1 MSYLSDTMEDIKSNR
16 YMRTVLALDANDQFA
31 SFKLDQLENSLREI
45 EWEKKA
51 IWKNKFRGQFNRKL
65 DDDTILANME
75 KATPKFDADDGL
87 VFARQLEE
95 IDPRLFEV
103 IKTPLEQWKKL
114 LPIKAFTPG
123 LEKMTYTVRD
133 LTGEAEL
140 STPANRTQM
149 AIADATA
156 KQASNDVHV
165 WNLGYEYTAAELR
178 RAAYAN
184 VALSRDKIMSVER
197 GYKSKIQKVM
207 FSGQA
212 DINLEGIFNHTG
224 VTNVEASA
232 PATGSI
238 KTWQEGTD
246 KTPDEIASEIAG
258 MATDI
263 AVKTDGEWGFSGI
276 TVAMPIAQFKYIGT
290 KRMEAGTDTTIL
302 QYLKQNSDANGISEF
317 IPIAQMDDKGTGS
330 TGLAIAYPKDAN
342 VLEAQIAE
350 SIIWLPMV
358 FQGQVFTFGSQME
371 YGGVA
376 VRYPMAMTQIYG
388 V

>member
-1 MSYLSDTMEDIKSNR
+1 MSYLTDTMMDIKSNR
-16 YMRTVLALDANDQFA
+16 YMRTVLGLDVNDKH
-31 SFKLDQLENSLREI
+31 SDFKLDQLENSLREI
-45 EWEKKA
+45 EWEKKG
-51 IWKNKFRGQFNRKL
+51 IWKNKFKGKFNRKL
-65 DDDTILANME
+65 DDEEILEGM
-75 KATPKFDADDGL
+75 KSSTSRFDEDGL

-103 IKTPLEQWKKL
+103 IKTPLEQWKQL
-114 LPIKAFTPG
+114 LPIKTFTPG
-123 LEKMTYTVRD
+123 TERLTYTVRD

-140 STPANRTQM
+140 STPANATQM

-156 KQASNDVHV
+156 KQASNDVNV
-165 WNLGYEYTAAELR
+165 WNLGYQYSAAELR

-184 VALSRDKIMSVER
+184 VSLSRDKIMSVER

-207 FSGQA
+207 FNGQA

-232 PATGSI
+232 PGTGSA

-246 KTPDEIASEIAG
+246 KTADEIASEIAG

-263 AVKTDGEWGFSGI
+263 AIKTDGEWGFSGI
-276 TVAMPIAQFKYIGT
+276 TVAMPISQFKYIGT

-302 QYLKQNSDANGISEF
+302 QYLKQNSESNGISEF
-317 IPIAQMDDKGTGS
+317 VPIAQMDTAGTGG